1 MTCGQC
7 EQGFQLAWTLGLEEL
22 YVGGSLLGK
31 KSSGNQG
38 DHSLAW
44 ILQVT
49 DPS

>member
-7 EQGFQLAWTLGLEEL
+7 EQGFQLAWTLEEL

-38 DHSLAW
+38 DHSLPW